1 MKNSILFTILFI
13 LTVSFAAQVNGQDL
27 YASTR
32 LENLANQLKSNTV
45 DLADR
50 TSEDLRRGSNTR
62 STIETAFLAH
72 QLDASAGLF
81 QQMIRN
87 NNNRASDLRD
97 AASILNDLAR
107 RAPTYGSNSNLWRN
121 VQNSIN
127 DISNELGGTGGGNG
141 GGSGGGDNTPISGR
155 VFWRGMVDDRVQL
168 SIRNNRINTLTV
180 SGSQYPDG
188 TYNFTSPLP
197 RRNVS
202 VDVTKKK
209 GRGDVRVL
217 QQPARSNDF
226 TTIIEISDTD
236 GGAKEYQLEI
246 YWR

>member
-1 MKNSILFTILFI
+1 MISSGPTWIGGGGEVGITHPDCG
-13 LTVSFAAQVNGQDL
+13 V
-27 YASTR
+27 
-32 LENLANQLKSNTV
+32 
-45 DLADR
+45 
-50 TSEDLRRGSNTR
+50 RGR
-62 STIETAFLAH
+62 C
-72 QLDASAGLF
+72 F
-81 QQMIRN
+81 Q
-87 NNNRASDLRD
+87 
-97 AASILNDLAR
+97 
-107 RAPTYGSNSNLWRN
+107 PG
-121 VQNSIN
+121 
-127 DISNELGGTGGGNG
+127 GGTGGGNG
-141 GGSGGGDNTPISGR
+141 GGGNIPVSGR